1 LIGKEGQ
8 HNRNHN
14 PSPSS
19 PGRVNQGKNHFHYEG
34 EDERNN
40 PNYKCASQVT
50 EVKPVAIVE
59 RSLPYSL
66 PNSNPNSDSSNGA
79 PSQVFLAYLKNGI
92 QNNRWKPSTELLEK
106 LGTTVEL
113 LAQALEALK
122 PDLKKPTDS
131 KYTFDIDFILT
142 AFVFCLLEKY
152 EATTLLHQTR
162 ISAITNFLAQYGL
175 STKPKRLQAFEKMND
190 IIKLKFS

>member
-1 LIGKEGQ
+1 MIGKEGQ
-8 HNRNHN
+8 QNRNHN

-50 EVKPVAIVE
+50 EIKHVAIVE

-66 PNSNPNSDSSNGA
+66 PNSNPNSDSSSGA
-79 PSQVFLAYLKNGI
+79 PPQKILTYLKTKI
-92 QNNRWKPSTELLEK
+92 QINKWKPSNDVLEK
-106 LGTTVEL
+106 LEITFEVLTKAFEID
-113 LAQALEALK
+113 E
-122 PDLKKPTDS
+122 PELKKLTDS